1 MPGSCRHNFPSR
13 AVPRPESTSVVE
25 HDWWMT
31 YVERQIRATSF
42 GSAAEDYARYR
53 PAPPAEAA
61 EWAIARAPG
70 LVIDLAAGTGNLARH
85 LIRWTDRVVAVDLDR
100 RMLAALGGRLPAV
113 ARVAARGEE
122 LPFADSAAG
131 AVVISSAWH
140 WLDSDRAWPEIARVI
155 RHGGTFAVMWSGPDR
170 SVAWVEDVL
179 GHRRDERGRDGGA
192 GRRWHLELPAGT
204 PFSLVEERTFTAA
217 VPYAVADL
225 PGLAASYSR
234 VMVLPAG
241 ERRAAREEVAARA
254 AARPELAAAPTV
266 DLPLRCRVWRAVR
279 T

>member
-1 MPGSCRHNFPSR
+1 
-13 AVPRPESTSVVE
+13 
-25 HDWWMT
+25 MT
-31 YVERQIRATSF
+31 YVERRIRATSF
-42 GSAAEDYARYR
+42 GSAADDYARYR

-61 EWAIARAPG
+61 DWAIARTPG
-70 LVIDLAAGTGNLARH
+70 LVIDLAAGTGNLSRH
-85 LIRWTDRVVAVDLDR
+85 LIRWTHRVVAVDLDR
-100 RMLAALGGRLPAV
+100 RMLAALGTRLPAV

-122 LPFADSAAG
+122 LPFAAAAAG

-140 WLDSDRAWPEIARVI
+140 WLDPDRAWPEIARVI
-155 RHGGTFAVMWSGPDR
+155 RPGGTFAVMWSGPDR

-179 GHRRDERGRDGGA
+179 GHRSGERARVSGADRPTGDRAA

-204 PFSLVEERTFTAA
+204 PFALVEERTFTTA

-234 VMVLPAG
+234 VMVLPAA
-241 ERRAAREEVAARA
+241 ERRAAREQVAARA
-254 AARPELAAAPTV
+254 TARAELAAGPTV